1 MLSMGSLYNWIHTQA
16 KLRAKLDK
24 EENTTNAP
32 KNDDVQGVE
41 VHIGQDAVA
50 KPSGGCCSML

>member
-1 MLSMGSLYNWIHTQA
+1 MWEAYNWIHTQA

>member
-1 MLSMGSLYNWIHTQA
+1 MQA

-24 EENTTNAP
+24 EEKAQADKS